1 MMHRKFNEN
10 EIFISGYAKL
20 PSNITASKLYEVIA
34 LVVLVDK
41 KTGKILEAECTLST
55 RLGRDFVNYI
65 LIGKNINDVEKIS
78 KEMDEKY
85 FGTAQKAVVTAF
97 KNCKKKYD
105 SITF

>member
-1 MMHRKFNEN
+1 MMHRKFKDN

-34 LVVLVDK
+34 LVVLLDK
-41 KTGKILEAECTLST
+41 NTGDILDAECTLST

-65 LIGKNINDVEKIS
+65 LIGNNINDVEKIS

-105 SITF
+105 SISL

>member
-1 MMHRKFNEN
+1 MIHREFKDN

-34 LVVLVDK
+34 VVILVDK
-41 KTGKILEAECTLST
+41 NTGNILDAECTLST

-65 LIGKNINDVEKIS
+65 LIGNNIKDVENIS

-85 FGTAQKAVVTAF
+85 FGSAQKAVVTAF
-97 KNCKKKYD
+97 KNCKKKFD
-105 SITF
+105 SIPL

>member
-1 MMHRKFNEN
+1 MIHREFNDN
-10 EIFISGYAKL
+10 EIFVSGYAKL

-34 LVVLVDK
+34 VVILVDK
-41 KTGKILEAECTLST
+41 NTGDILDAECTLST

-65 LIGKNINDVEKIS
+65 LIGKNIKDVEIIN

-105 SITF
+105 SISL